1 MKLIIIIIA
10 VLIFGYVVWG
20 IGTALL
26 QAYLEHN
33 KKPKEEMFWC
43 NICSP
48 KYGPFRKKHCLPL
61 FPELQGKPLN
71 SFVCPMCYKKVVFD
85 DPNRKLY
92 G

>member
-1 MKLIIIIIA
+1 MKIVIIIVI
-10 VLIFGYVVWG
+10 VLIVSYIIWG

-43 NICSP
+43 S
-48 KYGPFRKKHCLPL
+48 KHGYFRKKHCLQL
-61 FPELQGKPLN
+61 FPELQGTPLN
-71 SFVCPMCYKKVVFD
+71 SWICPSCYKTAVFD